1 MPKPV
6 PEMSVWFILI
16 HSMDPIYWM
25 HHRTWVFFPK
35 KTSKWRYLLVMG
47 FRTIQQIG
55 TSVTSCDMGFID
67 LWHGQHC
74 QHSSADITDI
84 TFPFL
89 KVTIRFGHPV
99 SKVTIRH
106 PSRFAYVSL
115 TPLRQ
120 AAALVSHRLQG
131 EKRRRH
137 GGSKAWRFPFG
148 HDEWYFFIT
157 YSILPTYDVNLSVFF
172 FYDVNFVIYHHV
184 FCLFVMYLVNVLSF
198 MSICHY

>member
-1 MPKPV
+1 
-6 PEMSVWFILI
+6 
-16 HSMDPIYWM
+16 
-25 HHRTWVFFPK
+25 
-35 KTSKWRYLLVMG
+35 
-47 FRTIQQIG
+47 
-55 TSVTSCDMGFID
+55 MGFID

-172 FYDVNFVIYHHV
+172 LWCQFCHLSSCILFICYVPCECVVIYVYLLLLIEWEHIWDYHHSPSIQKSFAGLTRTKMDRNWKPTKHVELKQRV
-184 FCLFVMYLVNVLSF
+184 FDMTWLS
-198 MSICHY
+198 